1 MKHASFTQR
10 TVSKKA
16 AGVFGNAKPLVL
28 LLLLLSVLLTG
39 CLGASVTITSAGN
52 DSTIKVENAED
63 GKTAESGTFTVGK
76 GETVSIVS
84 SLDKGQLKIEFAEAD
99 VMRDENDL
107 EQVRIGDVAAVETVG
122 AGDSRTLS
130 LEPGTYVMQLTVIGE
145 TNGKVTVDI
154 K

>member
-10 TVSKKA
+10 TASKKA
-16 AGVFGNAKPLVL
+16 AGVFGNAKTLVL

-84 SLDKGQLKIEFAEAD
+84 SLDKGRLKIEFAEAD